1 MPSAGGVSVP
11 TIVPLRIPHSGQ
23 SGNQIDTNTLIEI
36 KSDTSG
42 SIVYFTTNGNK
53 PAPFNKSDKS
63 TIRYKG
69 PFLLNK
75 GKRVIKSIAVSS
87 NGLRESDVVSKTF
100 MVEYVSPD
108 TEYNNEDDDQSFI
121 MDSRRSHRNQS
132 KRLNESIDGVIDLS
146 RSTNKYPVA
155 KTYPMMGSHNP
166 MMGTQGPMMGTQA
179 PMMPYQAWGGTS
191 PVPPMQTRGAGTD
204 YMFHYHMHE
213 PHVSPRASQQ
223 PQHQMVQPPVQV
235 NSLDVNGWRPL
246 SLPLPA
252 VLNQS
257 TGTQTVGLFYPTQ
270 EQVMKQQRDN
280 VDRMVQDSPSQTK
293 MMPNLIDISPGKGYW
308 KKQIAHICAHLEAYT
323 QKSSE
328 FRAEVGKPRMGKIT
342 SLEIDDDGVDVTLV
356 LSFESRGG
364 DNNVKATR
372 ASQVRKSAILAK
384 QLAQQEED
392 SPYKQVKR
400 TKKTGKKKLLS
411 SQNNDKLTPEDRKL
425 IKEVG
430 PNGDGDEE
438 VVQDLVD
445 EGADP
450 NCENKDGT
458 SALILATMNNHIDA
472 VAILVDVEAEVNT
485 KAPARKG
492 NTALHEAVLL
502 GPDGQELVEMLLEND
517 ANPKVKNAKG
527 DTPYDL
533 AVKSGYESTVSLFAS
548 SMGQEMLDKMTS
560 KGKGKKD
567 NKDKSKNKK
576 EKENGRLKE
585 GQRSC
590 KEKLPKDKGIVTPVK
605 NFDPQGDAE
614 KLRKAM
620 KGFGTDEKTIIDII
634 SQRSNDQRQK
644 IAKQF
649 KQMFGKDLM
658 KEFKSEVSGKL
669 LTMLTGLMMTP
680 EKYDAHELNKAIKGL
695 GTDEDVLIEIL
706 CTRTNSS
713 IEAIKEA
720 YEEEYDK
727 DLEEDVEDDTSG
739 NFGRILMSVLQGS
752 RPEGD
757 VVDPDKAKNDA
768 NDLFKAG
775 EDKWGTD
782 ESRFNVILA
791 SRSYAQLR
799 ATFEEYS
806 KISKND
812 IEVAIKK
819 EMSGDLKNS
828 MLTIVRCVRNKHK
841 YFSDKLHKTMK
852 GAGTDDDKLM
862 RIVISRSEVDMVNIK
877 GEYQKAYSESLGKT
891 IAGDTSGDYKKLL
904 LNLVGGEN

>member
-1 MPSAGGVSVP
+1 MPSAGGIAVP
-11 TIVPLRIPHSGQ
+11 NIVPLRIPYSTG

-36 KSDTSG
+36 KSDSDG
-42 SIVYFTTNGNK
+42 SAVYFTTNGNK
-53 PAPFNKSDKS
+53 PAPFNKLDKS

-75 GKRVIKSIAVSS
+75 GKRQIKSIAVSS

-100 MVEYVSPD
+100 MVEYVPPEVD
-108 TEYNNEDDDQSFI
+108 TNNEDDDQSFI
-121 MDSRRSHRNQS
+121 MDTRRSSRNQS
-132 KRLNESIDGVIDLS
+132 RRLNESVDGIIDLT
-146 RSTNKYPVA
+146 RSTNNYPMTQ
-155 KTYPMMGSHNP
+155 TYPMVGV
-166 MMGTQGPMMGTQA
+166 QA
-179 PMMPYQAWGGTS
+179 PMMPYPAWGSAS
-191 PVPPMQTRGAGTD
+191 PVPPTMQTRTTGTD

-213 PHVSPRASQQ
+213 PQISPRAQ
-223 PQHQMVQPPVQV
+223 PQSRPMVQPPVQV
-235 NSLDVNGWRPL
+235 NSLDMNSWRPL
-246 SLPLPA
+246 SIPLPA

-270 EQVMKQQRDN
+270 EQAMKKQRIN
-280 VDRMVQDSPSQTK
+280 VDRMIEDSPSQTK
-293 MMPNLIDISPGKGYW
+293 MVPNLIDISPGRGYW

-323 QKSSE
+323 QKNSE

-364 DNNVKATR
+364 DNTVKGTR
-372 ASQVRKSAILAK
+372 ASQVRKSAIRAK
-384 QLAQQEED
+384 RLAQEEDD
-392 SPYKQVKR
+392 SPYKQVTR
-400 TKKTGKKKLLS
+400 AKKTGKSKSPKTENS
-411 SQNNDKLTPEDRKL
+411 SRLTPEEKKL

-430 PNGDGDEE
+430 PNGEGDEE
-438 VVQDLVD
+438 VVQDMLD

-458 SALILATMNNHIDA
+458 PALILATMNNHIDA
-472 VAILVDVEAEVNT
+472 VAILLDAEAEINS

-502 GPDGQELVEMLLEND
+502 GPDGQEIVEMLLEND
-517 ANPKVKNAKG
+517 ANPKIKNAKG
-527 DTPYDL
+527 DTPYSL

-548 SMGQEMLDKMTS
+548 SMGQEMLDKMTKKS
-560 KGKGKKD
+560 KGKKE
-567 NKDKSKNKK
+567 KSKNKK
-576 EKENGRLKE
+576 EKENDRLKE
-585 GQRSC
+585 GQRSY
-590 KEKLPKDKGIVTPVK
+590 KEKLPKDKGTVVAVK

-634 SQRSNDQRQK
+634 SQRSSDQRQK

-658 KEFKSEVSGKL
+658 KEFKSELSGKL
-669 LTMLTGLMMTP
+669 LAMLLGLMMTP
-680 EKYDAHELNKAIKGL
+680 EMYDAHELNKAIKGL

-739 NFGRILMSVLQGS
+739 HFGRILISVLQGS

-768 NDLFKAG
+768 NDLYKAG

-812 IEVAIKK
+812 IETAIKK

-852 GAGTDDDKLM
+852 GAGTDDEKLM